1 MAWTAL
7 TRGGYDVY
15 RDLVNTPAFLA
26 MLPPIEGLLCL
37 DLGCGEGHNTRMLAN
52 QGARAV
58 AVDISDSLIE
68 AAVATGQPG
77 ICYALGNGEDLP
89 FGDATFDVVTGFMSF
104 MDASDPE
111 RVLGEATRVLRQDGV
126 LQFSITHPSTSPPGR
141 RWVTNEAG
149 EREALAIG
157 ALAGASFVMPLKMW
171 VAEGAANRVA
181 EQLIPTEVHSGCT
194 ASPSDVNAVG
204 LLMSAHEVCVYRQ
217 PNPTV
222 WFRHTSGPYQGIGV
236 DKGLIYAPSGL
247 GDNNDTIICVR
258 HLAGFWWA
266 YYLDPDRQGGCPV
279 FYHGGAIATPT
290 RSEFFNDSLMEGR
303 G

>member
-1 MAWTAL
+1 VEHTDVRKQWNENAMAWTAL

-52 QGARAV
+52 RGARV
-58 AVDISDSLIE
+58 VGVDISDSLIE
-68 AAVATGQPG
+68 AAIATCQQG

-104 MDASDPE
+104 MDSSDPE

-141 RWVTNEAG
+141 RWVNNEAG

-157 ALAGASFVMPLKMW
+157 GYFSQGPFTESWIFGAAPPDVKGRHPPFTITSVHWTLSRWLNAVLAAGLAIEE
-171 VAEGAANRVA
+171 VAEPCADEETAALHPEVA
-181 EQLIPTEVHSGCT
+181 DTRIAPYFLILRARRT
-194 ASPSDVNAVG
+194 
-204 LLMSAHEVCVYRQ
+204 
-217 PNPTV
+217 
-222 WFRHTSGPYQGIGV
+222 
-236 DKGLIYAPSGL
+236 
-247 GDNNDTIICVR
+247 
-258 HLAGFWWA
+258 
-266 YYLDPDRQGGCPV
+266 
-279 FYHGGAIATPT
+279 
-290 RSEFFNDSLMEGR
+290 
-303 G
+303 